1 MASTAQTGVRYE
13 AGDVLP
19 AALAFSQGLQ
29 HVALQVSI
37 VVLVTVIV
45 FRAGGAENYLSWGV
59 FASLLTTGIS
69 TGLQALRIGRVGAG
83 YILASGPSAISIAVG
98 STALAAGGPALLATL
113 VVVAGLVQLVF
124 MWQLSHIRQLLTPT
138 VTGTVIMLM
147 PVTVM
152 PILFDMLR
160 QTPPGTSAAAGPLC
174 VCLTLA
180 VIIGIGLKGTDTLRL
195 WTLGLALIS
204 GSLLAGLFGLYD
216 TRRVAEA
223 AWVGVPDIGWPGLD
237 LSFGPLFWALLPA
250 FVLLTFIE
258 TTKSTGVFVAIQRV
272 SWRRPRAVDFRAVQA
287 AVAATGVSNLLTGL
301 SATVPNTPY
310 PLNVSM
316 VELTG
321 VAARR
326 VGLAIGVVYIL
337 LAFLPKGTA
346 LFLAI
351 PDPVIAA
358 ALLPLFTLI
367 FVAGMREVVQSGTDY
382 RTGLIVGVS
391 FWTGVGFQYDMIFPA
406 YFSQFAG
413 GLLQNGMT
421 SGGLTALLLTLL
433 TKLTAPR
440 GSKFRGPLDLT
451 ELPRI
456 RAFLGTFATASGL
469 GVAVERLEAATEET
483 LQALLDAGAGSGDR
497 RALLLTARKE
507 DGEAILEFIVGAVG
521 DDSSN
526 LQDQMTLLADQP
538 PETALA
544 SEVSFRLLRH
554 FASAVH
560 HQQFHDLDIV
570 TVRVAPLPLAAPP
583 RPDGS
588 GTPG

>member
-13 AGDVLP
+13 AGDALP
-19 AALAFSQGLQ
+19 ATLAFSQGLQ

-160 QTPPGTSAAAGPLC
+160 QTPPGTSVAAGPLC

-216 TRRVAEA
+216 THRVAEA
-223 AWVGVPDIGWPGLD
+223 AWVGVPDVGWPGLD

-272 SWRRPRAVDFRAVQA
+272 SWRRPRAVDFRAVQG

-326 VGLAIGVVYIL
+326 VGLATGVVYIL

-421 SGGLTALLLTLL
+421 SGGLTALLLTVLM
-433 TKLTAPR
+433 KLTAPR
-440 GSKFRGPLDLT
+440 GSKFRGPLDLA

-469 GVAVERLEAATEET
+469 GVALERLEAATEET

-583 RPDGS
+583 RPDGP

>member
-13 AGDVLP
+13 AGDALP

-113 VVVAGLVQLVF
+113 VVASGLVQLVF

-152 PILFDMLR
+152 PLLFDMLR
-160 QTPPGTSAAAGPLC
+160 QTPPGTSVAAGPLC

-223 AWVGVPDIGWPGLD
+223 AWVGVPDVGWPGLD

-272 SWRRPRAVDFRAVQA
+272 SWRRPRAVDFRAVQG

-421 SGGLTALLLTLL
+421 SGGLTALLLTVLM
-433 TKLTAPR
+433 KLTAPR
-440 GSKFRGPLDLT
+440 GSKFRGPLDLA

-469 GVAVERLEAATEET
+469 GVALERLEAATEET

-570 TVRVAPLPLAAPP
+570 TVRVAPLPLATPP

>member
-124 MWQLSHIRQLLTPT
+124 MWQLARLRQLLTPT

-160 QTPPGTSAAAGPLC
+160 QTPPGTSVAAGPLC

-216 TRRVAEA
+216 THRVAEA
-223 AWVGVPDIGWPGLD
+223 AWVGVPDVGWPGLD

-421 SGGLTALLLTLL
+421 SGGLTALLLTVLM
-433 TKLTAPR
+433 KLTAPR
-440 GSKFRGPLDLT
+440 GSKFRGPLDLA

-469 GVAVERLEAATEET
+469 GVALERLEAATEET

-570 TVRVAPLPLAAPP
+570 TVRVAPLPLATPP

>member
-1 MASTAQTGVRYE
+1 MASTARTSVRYE
-13 AGDVLP
+13 ARDALP
-19 AALAFSQGLQ
+19 APLAFGMGLQ
-29 HVALQVSI
+29 HAALQVSF
-37 VVLVTVIV
+37 VVLFPAIV

-59 FASLLTTGIS
+59 FASLLTAGVF
-69 TGLQALRIGRVGAG
+69 TGLQALRLGRVGAG
-83 YILASGPSAISIAVG
+83 YILVGGPSTIFIAIIP
-98 STALAAGGPALLATL
+98 TALVAGGPALLATL
-113 VVVAGLVQLVF
+113 VVASGLVQLVS
-124 MWQLSHIRQLLTPT
+124 MWQLARLRQLLTPT
-138 VTGTVIMLM
+138 VTSTVLMLV
-147 PVTVM
+147 PVPVM
-152 PILFDMLR
+152 PLLFDMLH
-160 QTPPGTSAAAGPLC
+160 QTPPGAAAAAGPLC
-174 VCLTLA
+174 IGLTLA
-180 VIIGIGLKGTDTLRL
+180 VIIGLGLKGTDTLRL
-195 WTLGLALIS
+195 WTLGLAPIA

-216 TRRVAEA
+216 THRVAEA

-237 LSFGPLFWALLPA
+237 LSFGPLFWTLLPA
-250 FVLLTFIE
+250 FVLLTLIE
-258 TTKSTGVFVAIQRV
+258 TIKSTGLFVAIQRV
-272 SWRRPRAVDFRAVQA
+272 SWRRPRAVDFRAVQG

-301 SATVPNTPY
+301 SATVPSTPY
-310 PLNVSM
+310 SESVSV

-421 SGGLTALLLTLL
+421 SGGLTALLLTVLM
-433 TKLTAPR
+433 KLTAPR
-440 GSKFRGPLDLT
+440 GSKFRGPLDLA

-469 GVAVERLEAATEET
+469 GVALERLEAATEET
-483 LQALLDAGAGSGDR
+483 LQALLDAGSGDR

-570 TVRVAPLPLAAPP
+570 TVRVAPLPLATPP

>member
-13 AGDVLP
+13 AGDALP

-113 VVVAGLVQLVF
+113 VVASGLVQLVF

-160 QTPPGTSAAAGPLC
+160 QTPPGTSVAAGPLC

-216 TRRVAEA
+216 THRVAEA
-223 AWVGVPDIGWPGLD
+223 AWVGVPDVGWPGLD

-272 SWRRPRAVDFRAVQA
+272 SWRRPRAVDFRAVQG

-421 SGGLTALLLTLL
+421 SGGLTALLLTVLM
-433 TKLTAPR
+433 KLTAPR
-440 GSKFRGPLDLT
+440 GSKFRGPLDLA

-483 LQALLDAGAGSGDR
+483 LQALLDAGSGDR
-497 RALLLTARKE
+497 RTLLLTARKE

-521 DDSSN
+521 DDNAN

>member
-13 AGDVLP
+13 AGDALP
-19 AALAFSQGLQ
+19 ATLAFSQGLQ

-69 TGLQALRIGRVGAG
+69 TGLQALRLGRVGAG

-223 AWVGVPDIGWPGLD
+223 AWVGVPDVGWPGLD

-346 LFLAI
+346 LLLAI

-421 SGGLTALLLTLL
+421 SGGLTALLLTVLM
-433 TKLTAPR
+433 KLTAPR

-469 GVAVERLEAATEET
+469 GVALERLEAATEET

-570 TVRVAPLPLAAPP
+570 TVRVAPLPLATPP

>member
-13 AGDVLP
+13 AGDALP
-19 AALAFSQGLQ
+19 APLAFSQGLQ

-69 TGLQALRIGRVGAG
+69 TGLQALRLGRVGAG

-160 QTPPGTSAAAGPLC
+160 QTPPGTSVAAGPLC

-216 TRRVAEA
+216 THRVAEA
-223 AWVGVPDIGWPGLD
+223 AWVGVPDVGWPGLD

-250 FVLLTFIE
+250 FVLLTLIE
-258 TTKSTGVFVAIQRV
+258 TIKSTGVFVAIQRV
-272 SWRRPRAVDFRAVQA
+272 SWRRPRAVDFRAVQG

-469 GVAVERLEAATEET
+469 GVALERLEAATEET
-483 LQALLDAGAGSGDR
+483 LQALLDAGSGDR
-497 RALLLTARKE
+497 RDLLLTARKE

-554 FASAVH
+554 FASSIH

-570 TVRVAPLPLAAPP
+570 TVRVAPLPLATPP